1 MDKKPDFWKIGPF
14 PPLSFNRCTC
24 TYVKLNHNTNT
35 MKTIIDKQKESFGRM
50 AKLIEMFQE
59 YEGKAMV
66 WDLEKEMQYYI
77 TELASP
83 DSQSQFAA
91 SILQTLNLHSEQAST
106 EIHVHV
112 HLAREK

>member
-1 MDKKPDFWKIGPF
+1 
-14 PPLSFNRCTC
+14 
-24 TYVKLNHNTNT
+24 
-35 MKTIIDKQKESFGRM
+35 MKTITDKKKESFGRM
-50 AKLIEMFQE
+50 AKLMEMFQE
-59 YEGKAMV
+59 YEGKAML
-66 WDLEKEMQYYI
+66 WELEKEMRYYI

-91 SILQTLNLHSEQAST
+91 SILKTLDLHSEQASI